1 VKLEKAPEFL
11 EWVESLTKKEQGQVA
26 SRLQRVEIHDHFGDA
41 KGLGEGLSE
50 LRWKNGW
57 RVYFAKAVRS
67 DGSIVILLLGGLKND
82 QKKDIERARLLLRR
96 YASS

>member
-1 VKLEKAPEFL
+1 MRLEKAPEFL
-11 EWVESLTKKEQGQVA
+11 KWLESLTKKEQGQVV
-26 SRLQRVEIHDHFGDA
+26 SRLQRIELHDYFGDA
-41 KGLGEGLSE
+41 KALGEGLSE

-67 DGSIVILLLGGLKND
+67 DGSVVLLLLGGMKNA

-96 YASS
+96 YASG